1 MFALRKVS
9 VPTAQKFAR
18 GYKKTVEQLATQK
31 PGVYKN
37 AVTFVRVDFN
47 VPLSK
52 KDNTITDDTRIKEA
66 IPTIKFLADQGAKV
80 VLASHCGRPKGQ
92 VNSKMTLKPM
102 AERLSSLMSKPV
114 ASVAAC
120 IGDEA
125 TAAINALNGG
135 DILMLENTRFH
146 PEEEKNEEN
155 FAKQLANNADIYV
168 NDAFGTAH
176 RAHASTA
183 GVSIH
188 CKDRVA
194 GFLMEK
200 EIKFLKSAIDNP
212 VHPFTAVIGGA
223 KVSTKLPVL
232 NSLLEKCD
240 NILIGGAMM
249 FTFLKA
255 QGIHVGNSMVSTQM
269 HAVHIFCKYII
280 TVSSS
285 ILLL

>member
-1 MFALRKVS
+1 MFSLRKVS
-9 VPTAQKFAR
+9 TSTMQKFAR

-37 AVTFVRVDFN
+37 AITFVRVDFN

-66 IPTIKFLADQGAKV
+66 IPTIKFLSEQGAKV

-92 VNSKMTLKPM
+92 INPKMALKPM
-102 AERLSSLMSKPV
+102 AERLSFLMNKPV
-114 ASVAAC
+114 TSVGAC

-146 PEEEKNEEN
+146 SEEEKNEEN
-155 FAKQLANNADIYV
+155 FAKKLANNADIYV

-183 GVSIH
+183 
-188 CKDRVA
+188 K
-194 GFLMEK
+194 
-200 EIKFLKSAIDNP
+200 
-212 VHPFTAVIGGA
+212 
-223 KVSTKLPVL
+223 
-232 NSLLEKCD
+232 
-240 NILIGGAMM
+240 
-249 FTFLKA
+249 
-255 QGIHVGNSMVSTQM
+255 
-269 HAVHIFCKYII
+269 
-280 TVSSS
+280 TV
-285 ILLL
+285 